1 MSRIGNKPIEIPEKV
16 EIKLE
21 NNLIVAKGP
30 KGELTTE
37 IIDERIKFEVKE
49 NELIFSRT
57 SEVAEVRSLHGL
69 YRSLVANNIEG
80 VLEGYKKTLL
90 LQGVGHRATLKGNDI
105 EILCGFS
112 HPVIF
117 KKIDDINFEVPD
129 QNTII
134 VTGIDKAL
142 VGQAA
147 ANIRAIKP
155 PEPYKG
161 KGIRYQDEYVR
172 RKAGKAAVT
181 AGA

>member
-1 MSRIGNKPIEIPEKV
+1 MRRIGNKPISIPEKV
-16 EIKLE
+16 EVSIKDMT
-21 NNLIVAKGP
+21 ISVKGP
-30 KGELTTE
+30 KGELST
-37 IIDERIKFEVKE
+37 IVVDERITFEV
-49 NELIFSRT
+49 NEGILAFSRT
-57 SEVAEVRSLHGL
+57 SEDKVVKSLHGL

-80 VLEGYKKTLL
+80 VVDGYSKTLSL
-90 LQGVGHRATLKGNDI
+90 VGVGHRVSMKGNDL

-112 HPVIF
+112 HPVLF
-117 KKIDDINFEVPD
+117 KKVENIKYEVPD

-134 VTGIDKAL
+134 VSGIDKAL
-142 VGQAA
+142 VGEVA

-161 KGIRYQDEYVR
+161 KGIRYKDEYVR